1 MIKKQGKD
9 NIKILL
15 IKEYIINIYLRKKRN
30 LWRLVKKKLGEEFKD
45 ERIVVGKK
53 EKKLNLVKAVG

>member
-30 LWRLVKKKLGEEFKD
+30 LWRLVKKKVRRG
-45 ERIVVGKK
+45 V
-53 EKKLNLVKAVG
+53 